1 MAVEVVRGFVLRAVP
16 VGDSDRILDILT
28 RERGLITASARGAR
42 RTRSRML
49 AGTQEF
55 ALSDFTLFSNR
66 SRLIVNE
73 VELVESFIG
82 LQSDLTKLV
91 CAAHLSELFLDCLRH
106 EPEQPLLYPF
116 WAYTVNALINGQIEP
131 LLVTHVCG
139 FRLMQIMGYE
149 PLLES
154 CSVCGSSE
162 EPLWFSYSECG
173 VVCRRHLTGASTGSA
188 VKLNDGLLPLLR
200 YVMSAPIER
209 LYSFTVPESTA
220 KVYMELSRRFVQDR
234 MEKAYTR
241 LDLLDVSMRLP
252 EAKNSET

>member
-16 VGDSDRILDILT
+16 VGDADRILDILT

-49 AGTQEF
+49 ASTQEF

-106 EPEQPLLYPF
+106 EPEQPSLYPF

-149 PLLES
+149 PLLEA
-154 CSVCGSSE
+154 CVVCDKAE
-162 EPLWFSYSECG
+162 EQLWFSYSVCG
-173 VVCRRHLTGASTGSA
+173 VVCRRHLNGSSASAA
-188 VKLNDGLLPLLR
+188 VKLTDGLLPLLR
-200 YVMSAPIER
+200 YVMSSPIER
-209 LYSFTVPESTA
+209 LYSFTASENTA
-220 KVYMELSRRFVQDR
+220 KAFMELSRRFVQDR

-241 LDLLDVSMRLP
+241 LDLLDISLP
-252 EAKNSET
+252 PAEAKQCET